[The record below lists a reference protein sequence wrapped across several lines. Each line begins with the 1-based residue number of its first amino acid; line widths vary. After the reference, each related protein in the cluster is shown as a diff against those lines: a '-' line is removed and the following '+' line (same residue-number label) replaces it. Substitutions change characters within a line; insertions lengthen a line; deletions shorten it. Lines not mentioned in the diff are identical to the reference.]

1 MTSMAAVVAVVVALA
16 VGFYWARLLRAERS
30 LRGAKR
36 DHEAAGRGARAAR
49 RVMILVAAVLVLV
62 VREWLHGKGR

>member
-1 MTSMAAVVAVVVALA
+1 MAAVVAVVIALA

-36 DHEAAGRGARAAR
+36 DHAVAGRGAWAAR

-62 VREWLHGKGR
+62 VRAWLQGKGR

>member
-16 VGFYWARLLRAERS
+16 VGFYWARFLRAERS
-30 LRGAKR
+30 RRGTKR
-36 DHEAAGRGARAAR
+36 EYEAAGRGAWAAR

-62 VREWLHGKGR
+62 VRAWLHGKGR